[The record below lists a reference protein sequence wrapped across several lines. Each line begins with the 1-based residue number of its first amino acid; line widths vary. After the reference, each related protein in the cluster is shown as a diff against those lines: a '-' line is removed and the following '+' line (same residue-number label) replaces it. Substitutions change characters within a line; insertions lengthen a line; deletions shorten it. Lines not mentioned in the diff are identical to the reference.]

1 MKKLTVFWTFMAVV
15 MTVFI
20 LAGCNRGGTATG
32 ATTAGTR
39 SPITFTFF
47 NADAVEDMP
56 FTDPVAREITRRT
69 GVTLVTDRPVG
80 GNYNEVIGLMI
91 ASGELPDIIFAKG
104 NLNML
109 IDAGMVIP
117 LDDLIE
123 RRGQNIKKLY
133 GNLLGRLR
141 NTTDDPKIY
150 NVGTYAVHSGVW
162 TTDGTMQIQHAVLRD
177 LGYPRMQTLQDYE
190 NALRTYLQRNP
201 TFNGQR
207 TIGFSLL
214 IDTWQWYIDLSNP
227 SCFLLGYPDDGQWL
241 VDPNTLEAYYKFFH
255 PQAREFYRWLSR
267 MNAEGIL
274 DPESFTQTED
284 VCRAKIASGRV
295 LGIAYPDW
303 GYGESRQSLIGEG
316 LLDRTYAYL
325 PITLNEN
332 IKNASLMDPG
342 FSGGYGIAITTSCK
356 DPERAMEFLDWM
368 SSEEAQILI
377 NWGIEGTNY
386 NLVNGKRV
394 MIESERVSSLSD
406 PNWGR
411 RTGVG
416 IYAHP
421 FPMYGRGYIDSTG
434 NYITR
439 DSPETLVENYHAVE
453 RTTLAAYGATMWTDL
468 FPSTESLGVTR
479 HGQAWQYALPP
490 DLEAIISQADDHVKT
505 ALSNIVLGP
514 PANVDAAYDAMLA
527 NLRRMGVEEAHATMT
542 QLVKDKVRLWGN

>member
-1 MKKLTVFWTFMAVV
+1 MKKLTVLWTIMAAV
-15 MTVFI
+15 MTLFV
-20 LAGCNRGGTATG
+20 LSGCNRGGGTAA

-39 SPITFTFF
+39 SPITLTFF

-56 FTDPVAREITRRT
+56 FNDPVAREITRRT

-109 IDAGMVIP
+109 IDAGMVIK

-123 RRGQNIKKLY
+123 KRGSNIKKLY

-141 NTTDDPKIY
+141 NTPDDPYIY

-162 TTDGTMQIQHAVLRD
+162 TTDGTMQIQHAVLKE
-177 LGYPRMQTLQDYE
+177 LGYPKMQTLQDYE
-190 NALRTYLQRNP
+190 NALRTYLQRHP
-201 TFNGQR
+201 TYNGQR

-255 PQAREFYRWLSR
+255 PQAREYYRWLSR

-284 VCRAKIASGRV
+284 VWRAKIASGRV

-303 GYGESRQSLIGEG
+303 GYGESKQALIGEG
-316 LLDRTYAYL
+316 RLDRTYAYL
-325 PITLNEN
+325 PITINEN
-332 IKNASLMDPG
+332 YKNVSLMDPG
-342 FSGGYGIAITTSCK
+342 FSGGYGIAITTACK

-368 SSEEAQILI
+368 ASEEAQILI

-386 NLVNGKRV
+386 NVVNGKRV
-394 MIESERVSSLSD
+394 MIESERVASLSD
-406 PNWGR
+406 PNWSR

-416 IYAHP
+416 RYAHP

-439 DSPETLVENYHAVE
+439 ESPETLKENYHAVE
-453 RTTLAAYGATMWTDL
+453 IETLTAYGASMWTDL
-468 FPSTESLGVTR
+468 FPSSESLGVTR

-490 DLEAIISQADDHVKT
+490 ELEAVISQADDYVKT

-514 PANVDAAYDAMLA
+514 PANVDTAYDTMLA
-527 NLRRMGVEEAHATMT
+527 QLRRMGVEDAHAKMT